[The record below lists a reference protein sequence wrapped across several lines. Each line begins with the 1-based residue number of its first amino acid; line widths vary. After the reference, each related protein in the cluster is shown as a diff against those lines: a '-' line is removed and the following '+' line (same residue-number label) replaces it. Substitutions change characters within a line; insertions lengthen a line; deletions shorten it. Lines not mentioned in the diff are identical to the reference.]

1 MLGNIV
7 PIKSFVLD
15 LIKINLKWDGTML
28 VGWQCWMFPV
38 RVTAMECQK
47 GRARERERERE
58 REGCGQKVPRAMGIA
73 RLAMNRP
80 TCRKHGPAKLQLKLQ
95 LARTKRDGITVP
107 RWLGFA
113 STLMELEMI
122 EFNYFSTSQRLRL
135 QVRHENLA
143 QTWGGELQ
151 TITPVKTGW
160 VRVEII

>member
-1 MLGNIV
+1 MRRNDVGWLA
-7 PIKSFVLD
+7 VLD
-15 LIKINLKWDGTML
+15 VSSPSDGHG
-28 VGWQCWMFPV
+28 VP
-38 RVTAMECQK
+38 E
-47 GRARERERERE
+47 RAGEGERERERE

-135 QVRHENLA
+135 QVWHQNLA
-143 QTWGGELQ
+143 QT
-151 TITPVKTGW
+151 
-160 VRVEII
+160 